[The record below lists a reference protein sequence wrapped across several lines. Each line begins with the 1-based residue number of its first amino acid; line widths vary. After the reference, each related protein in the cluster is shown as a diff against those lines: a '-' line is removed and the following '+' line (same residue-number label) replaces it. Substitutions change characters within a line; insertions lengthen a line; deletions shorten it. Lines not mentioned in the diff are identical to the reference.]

1 MKQPKF
7 EGKCEELKGFIY
19 DCSDARQADMFTKTM
34 KEIAGMQGGTS
45 ITVQTFDA

>member
-19 DCSDARQADMFTKTM
+19 NCSDAWQADMFTKIM
-34 KEIAGMQGGTS
+34 KEIAGYAGQNYHHS
-45 ITVQTFDA
+45 ADI